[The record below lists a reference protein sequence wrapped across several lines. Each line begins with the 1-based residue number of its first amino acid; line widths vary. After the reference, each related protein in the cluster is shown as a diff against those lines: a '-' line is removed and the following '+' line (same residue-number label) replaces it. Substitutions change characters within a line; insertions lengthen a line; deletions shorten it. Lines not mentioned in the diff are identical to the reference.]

1 MEISYILKSIRDA
14 FARKTKGKSLSPKE
28 KWMLFLLA
36 GLLLAVI
43 VFPIGQGEKKDMGFL
58 SQTDNGRD
66 SKELG
71 KNAGVLELDVQGT
84 LSEEVRTLRQ
94 YEASLSEMLE
104 SILSEM
110 DGVGKVEAW
119 VTLASGSEKILY
131 QKKDSDVKN
140 LQEQDHEGG
149 TRKETTEKIQQE
161 VLLDN
166 SGNPYIIKTLQ
177 PEVEGV
183 LVLAEGAGNGTVK
196 KNITEA
202 VEVLFGIEAHRIKVA
217 KKKVEE

>member
-1 MEISYILKSIRDA
+1 MMNISSFLKSIKDVLA
-14 FARKTKGKSLSPKE
+14 GKSEGKKLSPKE
-28 KWMLFLLA
+28 KWMLFMLS

-43 VFPIGQGEKKDMGFL
+43 VFPIGKNEKKEEELL
-58 SQTDNGRD
+58 SKG
-66 SKELG
+66 G
-71 KNAGVLELDVQGT
+71 KS
-84 LSEEVRTLRQ
+84 LSRQESGDEQIKAYTADLSGEILNIKQ
-94 YEASLSEMLE
+94 YEVSLSEALE

-110 DGVGKVEAW
+110 DGVGEVEAW
-119 VTLASGSEKILY
+119 VTLAAGSEKILY

-140 LQEQDHEGG
+140 LQEEDHEGG
-149 TRKETTEKIQQE
+149 KRKETTEKIQQE

-166 SGNPYIIKTLQ
+166 TGNPYIIKTLQ

-183 LVLAEGAGNGTVK
+183 LVLAEGADNGAVK

-202 VEVLFGIEAHRIKVA
+202 VEVLFGIEVHRIKVA

>member
-1 MEISYILKSIRDA
+1 MNIPTLLQVVKGVLR
-14 FARKTKGKSLSPKE
+14 GKSEGKNLSPKE
-28 KWMLFLLA
+28 KWMLFMLS

-43 VFPIGQGEKKDMGFL
+43 VFPVGKSEKKEKGLL
-58 SQTDNGRD
+58 SEDEVGRVLIA
-66 SKELG
+66 KEDT
-71 KNAGVLELDVQGT
+71 AE
-84 LSEEVRTLRQ
+84 LSEELLSLKQ
-94 YEASLSEMLE
+94 YERKISEELG
-104 SILSEM
+104 SILAEM
-110 DGVGKVEAW
+110 EGTGKVEAW
-119 VTLASGSEKILY
+119 VTLAASSEKILF
-131 QKKDSDVKN
+131 QKKDSDIKN
-140 LQEQDHEGG
+140 LQEEDHEGG
-149 TRKETTEKIQQE
+149 IRKEITEKIQQE

-183 LVLAEGAGNGTVK
+183 LVLAEGADNGTVK